1 MNSAERI
8 RRTRMLN
15 EKYKNDYL
23 GRVAEYDRKK
33 IKITWNFGS
42 DKLVVIH
49 SNGGIFSTCVPG
61 I

>member
-8 RRTRMLN
+8 RRTRARDETYRN
-15 EKYKNDYL
+15 GYL
-23 GRVAEYDRKK
+23 GKVDEYDRKK

-49 SNGGIFSTCVPG
+49 SNGGIFSICVSG